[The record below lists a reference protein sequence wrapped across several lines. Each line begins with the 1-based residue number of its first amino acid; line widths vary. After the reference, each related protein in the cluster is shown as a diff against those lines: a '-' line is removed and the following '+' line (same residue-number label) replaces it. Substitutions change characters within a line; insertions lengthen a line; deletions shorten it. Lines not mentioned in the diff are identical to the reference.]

1 MKEIF
6 QEYGG
11 LIIAVILVGL
21 LIAYITMA
29 DTGFAAQLTSGISKM
44 CIRDRDKIIGND
56 GILNRDESLHW
67 TGLK

>member
-11 LIIAVILVGL
+11 LIIAVILIGL

-29 DTGFAAQLTSGISKM
+29 DNGFAAQLTSGNLLDLGQHYTPSIS
-44 CIRDRDKIIGND
+44 
-56 GILNRDESLHW
+56 
-67 TGLK
+67 

>member
-21 LIAYITMA
+21 ASIRFTCR
-29 DTGFAAQLTSGISKM
+29 LT
-44 CIRDRDKIIGND
+44 
-56 GILNRDESLHW
+56 
-67 TGLK
+67 

>member
-29 DTGFAAQLTSGISKM
+29 DTGFAAQLISGISKTV
-44 CIRDRDKIIGND
+44 GNLLD
-56 GILNRDESLHW
+56 LGQHYTPSIS
-67 TGLK
+67 

>member
-29 DTGFAAQLTSGISKM
+29 DTGFAAQLHQRDPSKTVGNLLDLGQHYTPSIS
-44 CIRDRDKIIGND
+44 
-56 GILNRDESLHW
+56 
-67 TGLK
+67 

>member
-11 LIIAVILVGL
+11 LIIAVSLVGL

-29 DTGFAAQLTSGISKM
+29 DTGFAAQLTSGISKTV
-44 CIRDRDKIIGND
+44 GNLLD
-56 GILNRDESLHW
+56 LGQHYTPSIS
-67 TGLK
+67 

>member
-21 LIAYITMA
+21 LIAYITIA
-29 DTGFAAQLTSGISKM
+29 DTGFAAQLTSGNSKTV
-44 CIRDRDKIIGND
+44 GNLLD
-56 GILNRDESLHW
+56 
-67 TGLK
+67 